1 MQGFMDEHHASRW
14 VALALLVALGAGSAG
29 CVIVVGSPLGMLGR
43 GKQPLQETVVD
54 GEGRDKI
61 LLVDVSGMISDV
73 PARRAFGLV
82 EEESTVGRLEA
93 ALAKARDDD
102 RVRALVVHVQSP
114 GGGVT
119 ASDVLYTELRRFAR
133 EREVPIVAALG
144 NLATSGGY
152 YTALAADRIVAHPT
166 TVTGSIGVIMMSLNL
181 EGLLTK
187 LGVEDATMKAGEH
200 KDLLSPL
207 RRADPAER
215 AIVQDVL
222 DSMHRRF
229 VSIVRER
236 RPALPARHLGT
247 ITDGRIFDA
256 QTALDLGLVDAIGD
270 VSAAIEVAKALAHLE
285 EARVVRYGRGAEAA
299 ETLHARTPAGER
311 PSLLGELI
319 AGSGPEV
326 GPRFFYLWAPAI
338 DLTAMTG
345 AR

>member
-1 MQGFMDEHHASRW
+1 
-14 VALALLVALGAGSAG
+14 
-29 CVIVVGSPLGMLGR
+29 
-43 GKQPLQETVVD
+43 
-54 GEGRDKI
+54 
-61 LLVDVSGMISDV
+61 MISDV

-93 ALAKARDDD
+93 ELAKAREDD

-119 ASDVLYTELRRFAR
+119 ASDVLYGDLRRFAR
-133 EREVPIVAALG
+133 EQGIPVVAALG
-144 NLATSGGY
+144 NMATSGGY

-166 TVTGSIGVIMMSLNL
+166 TVTGSIGVIMMNLNV
-181 EGLLTK
+181 EGLMTK
-187 LGVEDATMKAGEH
+187 LGVKDATLKAGAH

-207 RRADPAER
+207 RPEDPTDR

-236 RPALPARHLGT
+236 RPALQTDDLAT

-256 QTALDLGLVDAIGD
+256 QTALDLGLVDGIGD
-270 VSAAIEVAKALAHLE
+270 LPAAIEVAMELAHLE
-285 EARVVRYGRGAEAA
+285 QARVVRYGRGSETP
-299 ETLHARTPAGER
+299 ETLHAQAPTGER
-311 PSLLGELI
+311 ASLLVELL
-319 AGSGPEV
+319 AGSGPSV

-345 AR
+345 PR

>member
-1 MQGFMDEHHASRW
+1 
-14 VALALLVALGAGSAG
+14 VALAVGSAG

-43 GKQPLQETVVD
+43 GKQPLQERVVE

-61 LLVDVSGMISDV
+61 LLVDVSGIISDV
-73 PARRAFGLV
+73 PSSRAFGLV

-93 ALAKARDDD
+93 QLAKARDDD

-119 ASDVLYTELRRFAR
+119 ASDILYGELRRFAR
-133 EREVPIVAALG
+133 EEQIPVVAALG

-166 TVTGSIGVIMMSLNL
+166 TVTGSIGVIMMNLNV
-181 EGLLTK
+181 EGLLGK
-187 LGVEDATMKAGEH
+187 LGVEDATVKAGDH

-207 RRADPAER
+207 RRADPVER

-222 DSMHRRF
+222 DAMHRRF

-236 RPALPARHLGT
+236 RPGLATERVAI

-270 VSAAIEVAKALAHLE
+270 LTAAVDLAKELAQVE
-285 EARVVRYGRGAEAA
+285 TARVVRYGRGSETP
-299 ETLHARTPAGER
+299 ETLHARAAGSER
-311 PSLLGELI
+311 PSLLAELL
-319 AGSGPEV
+319 AGAGPDV
-326 GPRFFYLWAPAI
+326 GPRFFYLWAPGI
-338 DLTAMTG
+338 DLTAMTR